1 MKTFLLVY
9 ALVCSFLLG
18 CVQPSSSPIDSEPY
32 VLLEGTMADTI
43 LTDTPGW
50 DELNVPTPGDPV
62 KAALPNGAVRPG
74 FQKLANRTAAMIR
87 GHKNI
92 VNLYSDDGQN
102 VTIAPLGWVGLTNS
116 TGKWVLIYQG
126 IAGINLT
133 TVSGALVGLTRYYLY
148 AYESGGVLA
157 WQVSTTAPD
166 AERLYKT
173 GTTTHVFVS
182 TFATNALAS
191 VHYYS
196 QIGNNYTLSDDYTA
210 PQDGNAVL
218 VAGASAVQVNV
229 PFNHTVPDGFTSV
242 TLGVRQ
248 VTAVM
253 PGDLLYIGNA
263 GFIAGANEALVQQ
276 AWGPGTYVNHLVLTR
291 YPALPVGSFDYKIAG
306 GTVDVWVKSFVY

>member
-1 MKTFLLVY
+1 MMKILL
-9 ALVCSFLLG
+9 LVCSLLLS
-18 CVQPSSSPIDSEPY
+18 CTQPNLTDPY
-32 VLLEGTMADTI
+32 VEDKSDMADTI

-50 DELNVPTPGDPV
+50 AELNVPTPGDPI
-62 KAALPNGAVRPG
+62 KAALPDGAVRPG
-74 FQKLANRTAAMIR
+74 YQKLANRTAAMIR

-102 VTIAPLGWVGLTNS
+102 ASIAPLGWVGLTDS

-126 IAGINLT
+126 LAGVNLT
-133 TVSGALVGLTRYYLY
+133 TVSGALAGLTRYYLY
-148 AYESGGVLA
+148 AYESAGVLA

-182 TFATNALAS
+182 TFATNTLAS
-191 VHYYS
+191 VHFYS
-196 QIGNNYTLSDDYTA
+196 QIGNVYTLTDDYTA

-229 PFNHTVPDGFTSV
+229 PFNHAVPDGFTVV

-248 VTAVM
+248 ITAAT
-253 PGDLLYIGNA
+253 PGNVLHIGNNS
-263 GFIAGANEALVQQ
+263 FVAGAETLIQQ
-276 AWGPGTYVNHLVLTR
+276 PWGPGTYVNHAILTR
-291 YPALPVGSFDYKIAG
+291 TPAIPIGSFDYKITG
-306 GTVDVWVKSFVY
+306 GTVDVWIKGFVY